1 MLIWEKLILSL
12 SVAITCLLFVCMAF
26 DIDSFH
32 VVFRQLVI
40 SAYTTGILLGKPF
53 PMPMTSSLF
62 YSFSVKRLR
71 ILDLRLWCLIHLD
84 LSLMQGERWGSSC
97 ILLHI
102 QFDENHSLNIP
113 SALQCV
119 TLTSV
124 KNQVTTSSMNLEVST
139 SFCSINQ

>member
-40 SAYTTGILLGKPF
+40 SAYTTGVLLGKSF

-62 YSFSVKRLR
+62 CSFSVKRLR

-97 ILLHI
+97 ILLYI

-113 SALQCV
+113 TICSP
-119 TLTSV
+119 
-124 KNQVTTSSMNLEVST
+124 M
-139 SFCSINQ
+139 CSINLCQKSGDYQFYELRGKYFILFH